1 MEHPVVFFDGVCN
14 LCSGSVQWVIRHDP
28 GAIFKFT
35 SLQGEY
41 AKKMI
46 TDEKLKKVDSVIL
59 LENGRF
65 YSRSTAILRIA
76 RRLGFPASILYVL
89 IIVPAFIRNWVYDF
103 IARHRYKWYG
113 KMEACWLPT
122 PDLKKRFID

>member
-1 MEHPVVFFDGVCN
+1 MF
-14 LCSGSVQWVIRHDP
+14 S
-28 GAIFKFT
+28 
-35 SLQGEY
+35 SLQGKY
-41 AKKMI
+41 AEQMI

-59 LENGRF
+59 FENGRF
-65 YSRSTAILRIA
+65 YTKSTAILRIA
-76 RRLGFPASILYVL
+76 RKLGFTTKLLYGF

-113 KMEACWLPT
+113 KMESCWLPT